1 MSSIDANSREL
12 NRRRERSTSTD
23 SVVHRRMSV
32 GARVRRD
39 WVMLLLMVPGVAY
52 LAIFFYVPLAGNVIA
67 FQDYLPFVGIR
78 SSEFVGFQNFV
89 TLAQDP
95 DFWNAVRNT
104 LIIAFLQLVL
114 YFPVPLVLALVL
126 NSILSG
132 RIRKFVQSVV
142 YLPHFISWVL
152 VVALFQEVLGGA
164 GLLNGFLRHH
174 GMDTLN
180 IMSNPEW
187 FKLLVTAQVIWKDTG
202 WGTIIFLAA
211 LVAVDTSLYE
221 ASAVDGAGKWR
232 RLWHVTLPAVR
243 GVTILLLVLRLGDIL
258 SVGFEQLLLQRDAVG
273 AEASDVLDTFVYYNG
288 VLGGD
293 WSTSAAAG
301 LAKGVIGMILI
312 FGANKVAH
320 LFGEAGVYQK

>member
-1 MSSIDANSREL
+1 
-12 NRRRERSTSTD
+12 
-23 SVVHRRMSV
+23 
-32 GARVRRD
+32 
-39 WVMLLLMVPGVAY
+39 MLLLMVPGVAY